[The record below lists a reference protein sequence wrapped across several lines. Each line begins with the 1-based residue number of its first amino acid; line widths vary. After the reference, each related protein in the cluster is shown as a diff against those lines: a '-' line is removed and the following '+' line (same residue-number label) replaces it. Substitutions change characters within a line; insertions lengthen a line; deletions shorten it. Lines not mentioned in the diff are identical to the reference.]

1 MTTTSTKKQE
11 SCTMVDIN
19 ITSVGMLAM
28 MVRSSDNLRRED
40 VEEKE
45 AKGKGGGVISSLR

>member
-1 MTTTSTKKQE
+1 
-11 SCTMVDIN
+11 MVDIN